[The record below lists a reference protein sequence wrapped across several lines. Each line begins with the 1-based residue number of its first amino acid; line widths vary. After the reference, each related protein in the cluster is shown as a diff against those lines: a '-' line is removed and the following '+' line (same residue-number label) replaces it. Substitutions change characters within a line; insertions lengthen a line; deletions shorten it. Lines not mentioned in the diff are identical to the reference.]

1 MFGKK
6 VDEITFSRRELCGT
20 ALEVK
25 SLTLGVIPSATALIA
40 GSGGL
45 SAGSQA

>member
-6 VDEITFSRRELCGT
+6 VDEITFSRRELCGP

-25 SLTLGVIPSATALIA
+25 SLTLGAIPSATALVA